1 MKGHHND
8 GYGFEWAEINGS
20 EKSAVYQ
27 LTDPNNILVGGHGES
42 MQKVPVPSEFL
53 VAPDSPR
60 DPYQGVPSDVFRHDL
75 VWELVSSIVEGRDP
89 VPSFR
94 DGASAQAVA
103 DAVLASDAEG
113 RWVDVSRALD

>member
-1 MKGHHND
+1 M
-8 GYGFEWAEINGS
+8 NG
-20 EKSAVYQ
+20 Q
-27 LTDPNNILVGGHGES
+27 
-42 MQKVPVPSEFL
+42 PSLPRAFDYA
-53 VAPDSPR
+53 APAIT
-60 DPYQGVPSDVFRHDL
+60 
-75 VWELVSSIVEGRDP
+75 SIVEGRDP

>member
-1 MKGHHND
+1 
-8 GYGFEWAEINGS
+8 
-20 EKSAVYQ
+20 
-27 LTDPNNILVGGHGES
+27 

-60 DPYQGVPSDVFRHDL
+60 DPSQGVPSDVFRHDL
-75 VWELVSSIVEGRDP
+75 VWEFVSSIVEGRDP